1 MDGKIW
7 YKCDP
12 EKADGCRKRSCF
24 LRRFPYGCRITS
36 RPEWAEKDENGK
48 PVRVEVLRTAS
59 GFVIRE
65 LKE

>member
-12 EKADGCRKRSCF
+12 EKADGCKKRSCF
-24 LRRFPYGCRITS
+24 RHFPDGCRITS